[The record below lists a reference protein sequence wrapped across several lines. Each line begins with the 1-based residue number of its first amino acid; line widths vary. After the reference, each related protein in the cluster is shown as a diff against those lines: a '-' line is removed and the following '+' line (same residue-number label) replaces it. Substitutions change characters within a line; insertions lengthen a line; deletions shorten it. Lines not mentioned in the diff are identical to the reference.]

1 MKENEGA
8 PQFQIKGLRG
18 QSVNAVWTPAKNK
31 QVAFID
37 EYMKMAKYEFDF
49 EGILY
54 NKIMSPGA
62 KLFGLVL

>member
-1 MKENEGA
+1 MKERRN
-8 PQFQIKGLRG
+8 FKLRDCG
-18 QSVNAVWTPAKNK
+18 DKVVNAVWTPAKNK

-49 EGILY
+49 RGILY

-62 KLFGLVL
+62 KLFELIL

>member
-1 MKENEGA
+1 MKERRNS
-8 PQFQIKGLRG
+8 KLRDCG
-18 QSVNAVWTPAKNK
+18 DKVVNAVWTPAKNN

-49 EGILY
+49 GGILY

-62 KLFGLVL
+62 KLFELVL